1 MIMQYQKVYKA
12 HIEFDTDRKHK
23 KLEKTK
29 KLVFQKENVE
39 LLEACI
45 EQNNDH
51 IQTMH
56 GIQFHSY
63 FNFFMN

>member
-1 MIMQYQKVYKA
+1 M
-12 HIEFDTDRKHK
+12 ELDTNRKHK

-45 EQNNDH
+45 EQNNHH
-51 IQTMH
+51 IQIMH
-56 GIQFHSY
+56 GTQFHSY
-63 FNFFMN
+63 FNFFVN

>member
-1 MIMQYQKVYKA
+1 M
-12 HIEFDTDRKHK
+12 ELDTDRKHK

-45 EQNNDH
+45 ESPHTNNAWNT
-51 IQTMH
+51 I
-56 GIQFHSY
+56 S
-63 FNFFMN
+63 